1 MLPDW
6 KPCSYYRVNSHGVSA
21 NEEAMTTRMRIGEF
35 AKATECPV
43 ETIRYYEREG
53 LLPPPAR
60 SSGNYRLYND
70 AHATRLRFIRN
81 CRSLDMTH
89 EEIRALLAFRDAPEQ
104 PCEEVNALLDEHI
117 GHVAR
122 RIRELET
129 LKRELRAL
137 RDQCRT
143 VRTARDCRIMRSL
156 DRGVRRSTAGDQ
168 HGRLNRT
175 HR

>member
-1 MLPDW
+1 
-6 KPCSYYRVNSHGVSA
+6 
-21 NEEAMTTRMRIGEF
+21 MTIPMRIGEF

-43 ETIRYYEREG
+43 ETIRYYERER

-60 SSGNYRLYND
+60 SSNNYRLYGD

-89 EEIRALLAFRDAPEQ
+89 EEIRALLAFRDAPER
-104 PCEEVNALLDEHI
+104 PCEDVNALLDEHI

-143 VRTARDCRIMRSL
+143 VRAARDCRIMRSL
-156 DRGVRRSTAGDQ
+156 DRGGVRRSKASNH

>member
-1 MLPDW
+1 
-6 KPCSYYRVNSHGVSA
+6 
-21 NEEAMTTRMRIGEF
+21 MTTPMRIGEF
-35 AKATECPV
+35 AKVTECPV

-53 LLPPPAR
+53 LLPTPAR
-60 SSGNYRLYND
+60 GSNNYRLYGD
-70 AHATRLRFIRN
+70 AQAARLRFIRN

-89 EEIRALLAFRDAPEQ
+89 EEIRALLAFREAPER
-104 PCEEVNALLDEHI
+104 PCEDVNALLDEHI

-137 RDQCRT
+137 RDQCQT
-143 VRTARDCRIMRSL
+143 VRAARDCRIMRSL
-156 DRGVRRSTAGDQ
+156 DRGVKRSKGSHQ

-175 HR
+175 HP